1 MSASNQ
7 LAAFNYAVQPL
18 SNLQIKNITAAYTVS
33 PSDNNFILNCTS
45 GTFTISMPPAS
56 TFPSGFNFC
65 IKNYGSGAI
74 TIDPNASEDI
84 DDYLTIILR
93 PGESVQIFC
102 IGTAWRTNNGQ
113 YQQGMSLNR
122 QPGAGRPIAS
132 ATNSAAIGSNSSGN
146 ASQAVTGQGAMALGG
161 SYASGTDSFAA
172 GVASNSSAYGATG
185 ANSVAVGYRATS
197 SASKSTA
204 IGGETSTA
212 SAGGATAIGGEFATA
227 SGAFSVAL
235 GGSVN
240 TASGEGAYAFGKRA
254 QAVQVQKYAYGHQ
267 LGTSEACQG
276 GYIVLAAATTD
287 ATATALRSN
296 TNAAGSTNQIILPN
310 NSAYAITGTVICRQS
325 VAGSDKASGWT
336 FTAVIRRGA
345 NAASTA
351 LVAAVTPMLIAQDV
365 SLATTVLAVTADTT
379 NGGLAVTVTGIAATN
394 LRWVATIQTAECTY
408 A

>member
-1 MSASNQ
+1 MN
-7 LAAFNYAVQPL
+7 FN
-18 SNLQIKNITAAYTVS
+18 
-33 PSDNNFILNCTS
+33 
-45 GTFTISMPPAS
+45 
-56 TFPSGFNFC
+56 SGFPKQYYLFDE
-65 IKNYGSGAI
+65 NYNSALG
-74 TIDPNASEDI
+74 
-84 DDYLTIILR
+84 
-93 PGESVQIFC
+93 
-102 IGTAWRTNNGQ
+102 
-113 YQQGMSLNR
+113 
-122 QPGAGRPIAS
+122 GRPIAS
-132 ATNSAAIGSNSSGN
+132 ATQGSTAIGYDSTASGNLSFACGFQASATGEDGIAIGYRTTAGAINSTALGQNSAYTGSVT
-146 ASQAVTGQGAMALGG
+146 ATGQGAMALGG
-161 SYASGTDSFAA
+161 SYASGADSLAA
-172 GVASNSSAYGATG
+172 AITNNSSTYGAQG
-185 ANSVAVGYRATS
+185 ANSIAVGYRATS

-310 NSAYAITGTVICRQS
+310 NSAYAVTGTVICRQS

-351 LVAAVTPMLIAQDV
+351 LVAAVTPILIAQDV